1 MALAMKDLGHSDMR
15 HALFGLVLVPL
26 MMCGSVFAEDAPVA
40 GADPS
45 RSQAVQTGD
54 KQPTTQKTR
63 PPPGQMHHAKSSK
76 PALPLSLPL
85 AAATADPSGPSAS
98 LPIAPVPR
106 AAPPAARP
114 WTGFYVGAGAGVGTN
129 SP

>member
-1 MALAMKDLGHSDMR
+1 AKAIRVRPSAWLSQFRPKSGLMALAMKDLGHSDMR

-63 PPPGQMHHAKSSK
+63 PPPVQMHHAKSSK
-76 PALPLSLPL
+76 PALPLS
-85 AAATADPSGPSAS
+85 
-98 LPIAPVPR
+98 
-106 AAPPAARP
+106 
-114 WTGFYVGAGAGVGTN
+114 
-129 SP
+129 